1 MKQYKVLSL
10 MLFALLSVGILRA
23 EETKFFSNPVFAH
36 DWADP
41 DVWQGDDGNYYTFS
55 TAGTSVSMTTDRT
68 SRRRMWKSSPTSR

>member
-55 TAGTSVSMTTDRT
+55 TAGAKYSGGLGKFLCHTGLFRY
-68 SRRRMWKSSPTSR
+68 K